1 MTLADM
7 RHRTHPTAN
16 AEYYFDHPPHLS
28 NNGQVDTAPTRRTR
42 KWKKSPRIE
51 FNHGIIATAGCCFF
65 LGCVVSTIVLLC
77 CLRRP
82 HDVHVHSP
90 FWEQRV
96 NLAQHLQRQQ
106 QNQPQEHNGLARER
120 EKLHLAEKCPSYGC
134 PIYPVEMSN
143 LTSTSKIAT
152 RNHVMLTHMSNRPT
166 GVNQDRIVMIPSFA
180 ADNSK
185 IDDSNNFFIGLF
197 DGHDDRGHEIASYAA
212 KEIPFQIASTL
223 NHLDKPPSPNEM
235 TQIFTDIFRNVDKN
249 APSIGGGC
257 TAMAVIRIGTTLYLA
272 NTGDSTQFIAIYHP
286 PSKLVEEKSNHNKR
300 YIQNM
305 TRPSSE
311 QLNLQGRISI
321 HHQNKLHK
329 ANFPDEKSRIENL
342 GGRIHIPPKHPMG
355 SRVIVRS
362 TTHHEDVGLAMSRS
376 IGDAEWTEVGVIAD
390 PDVQIVNLEEFW
402 NANNISTKD
411 SKMFVV
417 LGSDGLFD
425 ARRVEFVAKHLA
437 YGFFESDGDIAEQML
452 TVGKKLV
459 NMASP
464 IKVKF
469 YRDDISFVAKVVEL

>member
-1 MTLADM
+1 M
-7 RHRTHPTAN
+7 RHRTHPAN
-16 AEYYFDHPPHLS
+16 ADYFDHGPQQS
-28 NNGQVDTAPTRRTR
+28 NSNGLDTTTRRTR
-42 KWKKSPRIE
+42 KRKKSPSRIE
-51 FNHGIIATAGCCFF
+51 LNHGMIATAGCCFF
-65 LGCVVSTIVLLC
+65 LGCIVTTIVLLSF
-77 CLRRP
+77 LQRP
-82 HDVHVHSP
+82 HEVHVHSP
-90 FWEQRV
+90 FWEQKV

-106 QNQPQEHNGLARER
+106 QNQQQEQNGLARER

-143 LTSTSKIAT
+143 LTIPSNIAS
-152 RNHVMLTHMSNRPT
+152 RSHVMLTHMSNRKL

-180 ADNSK
+180 AENSK
-185 IDDSNNFFIGLF
+185 IDDSKNFFIGLF

-212 KEIPFQIASTL
+212 KEIPSQIASKL
-223 NHLDKPPSPNEM
+223 NHLEKPPSPNEM
-235 TQIFTDIFRNVDKN
+235 TQILTDIFRNVDKN
-249 APSIGGGC
+249 ASSIGGGC

-286 PSKLVEEKSNHNKR
+286 PSKLVEEKSSHNKR

-311 QLNLQGRISI
+311 QLNLQGSISI

-329 ANFPDEKSRIENL
+329 AHFPEEKSRIENL

-376 IGDAEWTEVGVIAD
+376 IGDPEWTAVGVIPD

-402 NANNISTKD
+402 NTNNNSTKD
-411 SKMFVV
+411 SKVFIV

-425 ARRVEFVAKHLA
+425 SRRVEFVAKHLA

-464 IKVKF
+464 IKAKF